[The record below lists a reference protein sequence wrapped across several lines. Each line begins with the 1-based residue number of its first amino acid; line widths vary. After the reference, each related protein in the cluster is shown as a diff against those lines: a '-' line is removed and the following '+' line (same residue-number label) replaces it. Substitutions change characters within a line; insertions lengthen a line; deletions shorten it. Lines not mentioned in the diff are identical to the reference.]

1 MVQQIASVK
10 AESAASALP
19 FTLSVSALSVQNG
32 TRQTFNNELLRQSQ
46 PSNANDAGR
55 QSDVARNSITQR
67 ETASERQIASVQKQ
81 NAINEQAKARADEA
95 HARRQ
100 DQVAQTA
107 SSPRAVS
114 DNKTVDNTAS
124 RATNNTDGVNR
135 SKVTLN
141 FEADNKPTSNEAFD
155 PNKTSG
161 ERTSD
166 VPLVPTSDNTLPEVV
181 TSANGNGGINEQNNI
196 QISREG
202 VTEQFDYIDYVT
214 QLAEFTG
221 SNTDDA
227 SQSVALSDN
236 ELGILSTDANKMPDI
251 ALINTLEIDPESNT
265 ALTNEMQNEL
275 NANDSTMIIGLEN
288 SQMVNENT
296 SKSMNI
302 SREDLLELIQIQE
315 GPLAQ
320 EADTSV
326 IDKVKVAQIVDDLM
340 AQYEAANIDGSV
352 LVEVSE
358 ADKELLASL
367 LIHGKSKHTVDKENI
382 DESKVLLEEPAL
394 GNKAS
399 LAQTDKAA
407 SVTNSSAVAPTINT
421 EINGDALAI
430 DKANVDLKQSLV
442 TVAIE
447 EPSKPTELK
456 IDINDNKAKA
466 NAFSLRNIAQLNE
479 EQSKAALESLSSRVQ
494 AVVSEISSESKGN
507 EFVAALQS
515 GLKEFKQQLA
525 QGREPGIDLKTI
537 VAEAIAQISGEAAV
551 SQQPKIDA
559 ALSQFSAVLNIA
571 NAVNI
576 SATQQAA
583 QVLGMS
589 DTQLAKE
596 FTLGQIEG
604 TKLANGI
611 QNQSNV
617 LSTTDKAIN
626 IFKQEGQQQLAEKV
640 RWMVNSKSATA
651 EIRLDPPDLGG
662 INIKVNLSGDTA
674 QVNFNVQSAAA
685 KEALDQAVPRLRD
698 MLQDQGIELGESVV
712 QQESQNSQQGETSE
726 NSDSFGHGNNMG
738 QNDTPEIV
746 EDNTIQVMQQ
756 RVSGGVLGGID
767 YYA

>member
-114 DNKTVDNTAS
+114 DNKTVDNT
-124 RATNNTDGVNR
+124 ATNNTDGVNR

-251 ALINTLEIDPESNT
+251 ALINTLEIAPESNT

-382 DESKVLLEEPAL
+382 DESKVLLVEPAL

-430 DKANVDLKQSLV
+430 DKANVDLKQALV

-494 AVVSEISSESKGN
+494 AVVSDISSESKGN

-571 NAVNI
+571 NAVNN

-726 NSDSFGHGNNMG
+726 NRDSLAHGNNMG